1 MKIMFMGTPDF
12 ACEILKSLYES
23 DYDIIAVVTQ
33 PDKPKGRGYTLQP
46 PPVKEYAE
54 RNGLKVYQPNTL
66 RSDDFYTLL
75 GELSPDLI
83 IVAAYGK
90 ILPANVLNFSKYGCI
105 NVHASILPKY
115 RGAAPIQ
122 RAIINGEKTTGVT
135 IMQMDDGI
143 DTGDML
149 LTAEIDI
156 TSEDNF
162 ETVHDKLA
170 KIGGQALIETL
181 VMLERG
187 EITPIKQNDA
197 ESTYAAKIEKSECLI
212 DFAMSATAIHNKI
225 RGLSP
230 FPLAYSVL
238 NDKKIKFVSSAI
250 NQGESDLPNGT
261 VVSLDKGV
269 ITVSCGENLIDIT
282 VVLPEGKNKMNSADF
297 INGRKINLGDK
308 FEVAK

>member
-23 DYDIIAVVTQ
+23 HYDIIAVVTQ
-33 PDKPKGRGYTLQP
+33 TDKPKGRGYILQP

-90 ILPANVLNFSKYGCI
+90 ILPANILTYAKYGCI

-122 RAIINGEKTTGVT
+122 RAIINGEKVTGVT
-135 IMQMDDGI
+135 IMQMDEGI

-149 LTAEIDI
+149 LKAEIEI
-156 TSEDNF
+156 TDNDNF
-162 ETVHDKLA
+162 ETVHDRLA
-170 KIGGQALIETL
+170 KIGGQALIDTL

-187 EITPIKQNDA
+187 EVNPIKQNDA
-197 ESTYAAKIEKSECLI
+197 ESSYAAKIEKSDCLI
-212 DFAMSATAIHNKI
+212 DFNISATAIHNKI

-230 FPLAYSVL
+230 FPLSYSVL
-238 NDKKIKFVSSAI
+238 NGKKVKLVSSAI
-250 NQGESDLPNGT
+250 NYNKSDLPNAT

-269 ITVSCGENLIDIT
+269 ITVACGENLIDIT
-282 VVLPEGKNKMNSADF
+282 AVLPEGKSKMSSADF
-297 INGRKINLGDK
+297 INGRKIKIGDK
-308 FEVAK
+308 FGVEK